1 MLHIRLI
8 WDRIS
13 SQFNLDIIFLKLRI
27 KLNFNYCNT
36 RWLQTNIKRPRN
48 PSNLMWNVLTGE
60 ALILALWFLL
70 ITSQSGISTK
80 AAFRTD
86 DNMMNKL
93 TIILFNIGKNLH
105 LHGNPRETKENPIS
119 VLTIFPWLDY
129 THNATFKNYLSIV
142 LNFFFTSM
150 LGCLNCVLKNIACR
164 NPYLMWNKR
173 GQV

>member
-86 DNMMNKL
+86 DNMMDKL
-93 TIILFNIGKNLH
+93 TILLFNIGKISICI
-105 LHGNPRETKENPIS
+105 ETQEKLKRTQLVFLPSSPDLIIPIMRPLRTTYQLF
-119 VLTIFPWLDY
+119 LTFSSPQCWGVWTVYWKI
-129 THNATFKNYLSIV
+129 
-142 LNFFFTSM
+142 
-150 LGCLNCVLKNIACR
+150 
-164 NPYLMWNKR
+164 
-173 GQV
+173 